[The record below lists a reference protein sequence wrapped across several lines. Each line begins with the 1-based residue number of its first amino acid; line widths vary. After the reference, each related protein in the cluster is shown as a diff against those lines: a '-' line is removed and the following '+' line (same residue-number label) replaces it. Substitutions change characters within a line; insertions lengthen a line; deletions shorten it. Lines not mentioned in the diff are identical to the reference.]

1 MKTYKILL
9 KITKYTLILFILG
22 SLTLM
27 IIFLNYTFKVQ
38 VEIPNTQ
45 NIEIYDKNDNLIVK
59 LNNQNKQS
67 YVTLEN
73 ISKYLKDAIISIED
87 KRFYQHHGV
96 DAVRI
101 GGALISNIK
110 NSEITEGASTITQ
123 QYARMIYLTNE
134 QTYSRKI
141 EEIMIA
147 INLERKYTKD
157 QILES
162 YLNNLYFDHGIYGIE
177 DASQYYF
184 GKNASNLSLAESC
197 ILASIPKGPTIYSP
211 IKNFQNNKERKE
223 LILKELLSDNKIN
236 NDEYN
241 KALNEEIIFTKSIE
255 KNNANYSPYY
265 QDIIIKELKSMNLPK
280 DKDLIVK
287 TSLDLN
293 LSEIINNSLNKY
305 FPLNSDL
312 QIAIVALDSSN
323 GDVLNV
329 VGGANYEVSTY
340 NRATQSLRQPGST
353 IKPFLYYCALEN
365 GFTPIT
371 TFYSGKTDFNI
382 NQTIYSPTNY
392 LNIYPNQD
400 VTLAYALA
408 TSDNIYAVKT
418 HLFLG
423 SSTLYNKLKELGFTS
438 KIKNTASLA
447 LGTSEVYLDELVQAY
462 SKIAS
467 LGKDIQNTYIKEIK
481 DADGNLLYQ
490 SVSNETQ
497 ILDTTTCYIL
507 SETMTNVFD
516 NNLAINISVTGSK
529 ISSMLTKKYAAKSGS
544 TDYDNLMIGFNNKIV
559 LGIWCGYDD
568 NREINQDASFIKFL
582 WADIIENYL
591 KEYSKN
597 ECWYKEP
604 SNVISINV
612 NPVTG
617 TIAKNNE
624 YSKKLYFNTN
634 NIPWYIF
641 DSYYEEF
648 EDNLYNNDIY
658 FN

>member
-9 KITKYTLILFILG
+9 KITKYTLILFIIL
-22 SLTLM
+22 SLSL
-27 IIFLNYTFKVQ
+27 ILIFLNYTFKVQ
-38 VEIPNTQ
+38 VKIPSTQ
-45 NIEIYDKNDNLIVK
+45 NIEIYDKNDNLILK

-67 YVTLEN
+67 YISLDN

-96 DAVRI
+96 DTLRI

-110 NSEITEGASTITQ
+110 NNEITEGASTITQ

-157 QILES
+157 QILEA
-162 YLNNLYFDHGIYGIE
+162 YLNNLYFDHGIYGIA
-177 DASQYYF
+177 DACEYYF
-184 GKNASNLSLAESC
+184 GKTASNITLAEAC

-211 IKNFQNNKERKE
+211 IKNYEKNKERKE
-223 LILKELLSDNKIN
+223 LILKEMLSDKKIN
-236 NDEYN
+236 NEEYN
-241 KALNEEIIFTKSIE
+241 QAINEEIIFNKSIQ
-255 KNNANYSPYY
+255 KNNAYFSPYY
-265 QDIIIKELKSMNLPK
+265 QDLIIKELKSLNLPN

-293 LSEIINNSLNKY
+293 LSEITANSLNKY
-305 FPLNSDL
+305 FPLNTDL
-312 QIAIVALDSSN
+312 QIAIFAMDPTT

-329 VGGANYEVSTY
+329 VGGANYETSTY
-340 NRATQSLRQPGST
+340 NRATSSLRQPGST
-353 IKPFLYYCALEN
+353 IKPFLYYCALEK

-382 NQTIYSPTNY
+382 NQTIYSPANY

-400 VTLAYALA
+400 VTLTYALA

-418 HLFLG
+418 HLFMG
-423 SSTLYNKLKELGFTS
+423 SSTLYKKLKQLGITS
-438 KIKNTASLA
+438 KIKNNPSLA
-447 LGTSEVYLDELVQAY
+447 LGTSEVYLNELVQAY

-467 LGKDIQNTYIKEIK
+467 LGKDIKATYIKEIK
-481 DADGNLLYQ
+481 DSDGNLLYQ
-490 SVSNETQ
+490 STISNNQ
-497 ILDTTTCYIL
+497 ILDSTTCYIL
-507 SETMTNVFD
+507 AETMTNVFD
-516 NNLAINISVTGSK
+516 NNLAINISVTGAK
-529 ISSMLTKKYAAKSGS
+529 ISSLLTKKYAAKSGS

-568 NREINQDASFIKFL
+568 NRTINNDASFIKFL

-591 KEYSKN
+591 KEYSKK
-597 ECWYKEP
+597 ECWYTEP
-604 SNVISINV
+604 SDVISINV

-617 TIAKNNE
+617 TIAKNGE
-624 YSKKLYFNTN
+624 YSKKIYFNIN
-634 NIPWYIF
+634 NIPWYIY
-641 DSYYEEF
+641 DSYYNEY
-648 EDNLYNNDIY
+648 EDNLYNNNIF